1 MEELNQG
8 YSLIENRR
16 LDILELSTILL
27 ILASFFSIVNLRY
40 LKLPMTIGLMI
51 LAIALSVII
60 LIFGFFFPGFYD
72 LAYTITE
79 SFDFNFML
87 MNVMLP
93 FLLFAGAMSIN
104 VHILRKDKIT
114 ILLLASFG
122 VLFSTYVVGSL
133 TFYLLNS
140 PLFGLSSL
148 GISYLDCLLFGSL
161 IAPTDPIAVL
171 SIIKKMKLSPLTE
184 TRIAGESLFNDGIGV
199 VVFLTL
205 LGVKTTGTDITFDSV
220 GTLFFT
226 EVIGGLALG
235 AIIGY
240 LGLKLVRYIE
250 NEHVELE
257 VLITLSLVLFVSVIA
272 TRYHLSAP
280 LGVVILGL
288 YLNKHIK
295 EEDGNGDSELAMG
308 DYVYKFWHLLDETL
322 NAILFILIGLEI
334 ILIFDSFNLV
344 YLALSIITILLVVL
358 SRYIGVSIPIAIL
371 SRFKDFEEN
380 TAKIITW
387 GGLRGG
393 LSIALALNLPDDMGD
408 VKSLILILTYAVVLF
423 TILVQG
429 LTMEKIVKKK

>member
-1 MEELNQG
+1 M
-8 YSLIENRR
+8 
-16 LDILELSTILL
+16 
-27 ILASFFSIVNLRY
+27 
-40 LKLPMTIGLMI
+40 
-51 LAIALSVII
+51 
-60 LIFGFFFPGFYD
+60 
-72 LAYTITE
+72 
-79 SFDFNFML
+79 
-87 MNVMLP
+87 
-93 FLLFAGAMSIN
+93 
-104 VHILRKDKIT
+104 
-114 ILLLASFG
+114 
-122 VLFSTYVVGSL
+122 
-133 TFYLLNS
+133 
-140 PLFGLSSL
+140 
-148 GISYLDCLLFGSL
+148 
-161 IAPTDPIAVL
+161 
-171 SIIKKMKLSPLTE
+171 
-184 TRIAGESLFNDGIGV
+184 
-199 VVFLTL
+199 
-205 LGVKTTGTDITFDSV
+205 
-220 GTLFFT
+220 
-226 EVIGGLALG
+226 
-235 AIIGY
+235 
-240 LGLKLVRYIE
+240 
-250 NEHVELE
+250 ELE